1 MWRAALLLREWLT
14 RLRNSLWPHRSDA
27 DLEAEL
33 QSHLE
38 LAQEA
43 ASADLARDT
52 VRRTRLRAGGV
63 PQATEAMRDQRGLRW
78 LEDFGRDLRYA
89 GRMMAKQPG
98 FTAIA
103 AASLALGVGAN
114 TAAFS
119 WAGALLLRPLPIPRP
134 ADLLTVGFQ
143 ASHATG
149 SLSSHIASSSTS
161 ESVRRAFLDSPPSRV
176 WRARWRT
183 TLRRTDTGGTAPA

>member
-1 MWRAALLLREWLT
+1 MRSITLILREWLT
-14 RLRNSLWPHRSDA
+14 RLRDSVWPQRSDA

-33 QSHLE
+33 QSHLA
-38 LAQEA
+38 LAQED
-43 ASADLARDT
+43 ASRPLSSGGT

-63 PQATEAMRDQRGLRW
+63 LQATEAMRDQRGLRW

-89 GRMMAKQPG
+89 GRVMMKQPG

-119 WAGALLLRPLPIPRP
+119 WADALLLRPLPIPR
-134 ADLLTVGFQ
+134 AAELLTVGVQ
-143 ASHATG
+143 GPRATS
-149 SLSSHIASSSTS
+149 SLSMSYREFLDARERAVSFSGPSARCVRSPSSTGCGSSSC
-161 ESVRRAFLDSPPSRV
+161 SRS
-176 WRARWRT
+176 
-183 TLRRTDTGGTAPA
+183 